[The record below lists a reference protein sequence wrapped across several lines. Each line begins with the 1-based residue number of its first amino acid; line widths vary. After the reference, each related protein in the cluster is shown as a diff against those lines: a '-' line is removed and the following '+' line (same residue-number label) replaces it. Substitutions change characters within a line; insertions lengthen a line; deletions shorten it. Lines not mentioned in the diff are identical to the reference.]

1 MHKRPAT
8 QKRKKA
14 AHQENK
20 TARHSIFAKRRGIE
34 SAPDDVQHSPLQ
46 PRRRTEAEKAAAR
59 AARNAMW
66 IASQPNE
73 EVAAEMAAKKAAQR
87 AAWEAARIARAQAEC
102 ATGSSSTA
110 AAASQAAEVAEM
122 DADKWVALLGTPA
135 GRVALLG
142 TPAARAARLAE
153 GARATLARC
162 EELASRPGW
171 QGEAWIKQV
180 DKAAA
185 MVALYEEQER
195 VALYEEQEMEGL
207 DSMINS
213 IRLSPTPKHE
223 IEDLGS
229 MIKNIRLSQDLK
241 MFAGYKK
248 KTSKKSRNHRIS
260 RKKHRKRR
268 TRRTRRY

>member
-20 TARHSIFAKRRGIE
+20 TARHSIFANRRGIE

-59 AARNAMW
+59 AARNARW
-66 IASQPNE
+66 IASHLNE
-73 EVAAEMAAKKAAQR
+73 EVAAETAAKKAAQR

-122 DADKWVALLGTPA
+122 NADKW
-135 GRVALLG
+135 VALLG

-213 IRLSPTPKHE
+213 IRLSPTPEHE
-223 IEDLGS
+223 MEDLGS
-229 MIKNIRLSQDLK
+229 RIKNIILSQDSK

-248 KTSKKSRNHRIS
+248 KTSKKSRKHRIS

-268 TRRTRRY
+268 TRRTRRH